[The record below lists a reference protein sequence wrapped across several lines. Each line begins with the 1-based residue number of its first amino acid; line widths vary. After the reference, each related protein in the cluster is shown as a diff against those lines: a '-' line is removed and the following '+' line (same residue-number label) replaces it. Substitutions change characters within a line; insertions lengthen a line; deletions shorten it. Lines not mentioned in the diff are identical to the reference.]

1 VEEEEDPLP
10 FKSNQERGHT
20 GNATGPRLIGK
31 GPSGNPPLCVD
42 GYGVGVGGGRGTT
55 FSCRICSFSTIVE
68 DSIT

>member
-1 VEEEEDPLP
+1 VEEEEEEEDSLP

-31 GPSGNPPLCVD
+31 GPSGVSPLCVD
-42 GYGVGVGGGRGTT
+42 GYAVGVGGGT
-55 FSCRICSFSTIVE
+55 CRICSFSIIVE